1 VIYKEN
7 INYTENK
14 IKMKINFYKGD
25 LPSSFKAT
33 NIVALDSETMGLNPK
48 RDKLCLVQI
57 SNGDEICN
65 LVKID
70 LSNKKPLNLI
80 KILKN
85 NKIQKIFHYARF
97 DVAVFKH
104 NFKINIKNIYCT
116 KIASKLVRTY
126 TDKHGYKDLCSEL
139 LGKSISKTEQ
149 SSDWGGDLTKEQ
161 QKYAATDVL
170 HLHKIKDKLDSMLL
184 REKRSKLAKACFD
197 FIQYRTDLDIN
208 GWSEQ
213 DIFKH

>member
-1 VIYKEN
+1 
-7 INYTENK
+7 
-14 IKMKINFYKGD
+14 MKINLYKGD
-25 LPSSFKAT
+25 IPE
-33 NIVALDSETMGLNPK
+33 NIKISNTIAIDSETMGLNPK
-48 RDKLCLVQI
+48 RDKLCLIQI
-57 SNGDEICN
+57 SNGDGICH
-65 LVKID
+65 LIKID
-70 LSNKKPLNLI
+70 LTNKKPVNLI

-97 DVAVFKH
+97 DVAVFKQ

-139 LGKSISKTEQ
+139 LNQNISKTEQ
-149 SSDWGGDLTKEQ
+149 SSDWGGELSTEQ

-170 HLHKIKDKLDSMLL
+170 YLHKIKDKLDNMLL
-184 REKRSKLAKACFD
+184 REQRQKLAKACFD
-197 FIQYRTDLDIN
+197 FIEHRTDLDIN

>member
-1 VIYKEN
+1 
-7 INYTENK
+7 
-14 IKMKINFYKGD
+14 MKINFYKGD
-25 LPSSFKAT
+25 LPESFIAT
-33 NIVALDSETMGLNPK
+33 NTIALDSETMGLNPK

-57 SNGDEICN
+57 SNGDEICH

-70 LSNKKPLNLI
+70 LSNQRPLNLI

-149 SSDWGGDLTKEQ
+149 SSDWGGELTKEQ

>member
-1 VIYKEN
+1 
-7 INYTENK
+7 
-14 IKMKINFYKGD
+14 MKINFYKGD
-25 LPSSFKAT
+25 LPASFKVS
-33 NIVALDSETMGLNPK
+33 NIIALDSETMGLNPK

-57 SNGDEICN
+57 SNGDKVCH

-70 LSNKKPLNLI
+70 LSTEKPLNLI

-126 TDKHGYKDLCSEL
+126 TDKHGYKDLCGEL

-149 SSDWGGDLTKEQ
+149 SSDWGGELSKEQ

-170 HLHKIKDKLDSMLL
+170 YLHKIKDKLDSMLL

-197 FIQYRTDLDIN
+197 FIQYRTDLDIS
-208 GWSEQ
+208 GWADQ

>member
-1 VIYKEN
+1 
-7 INYTENK
+7 
-14 IKMKINFYKGD
+14 MKINLYDGD
-25 LPSSFKAT
+25 LPKSYKASD
-33 NIVALDSETMGLNPK
+33 IVALDSETMGLNPK

-57 SNGDEICN
+57 SNGDEVCH

-70 LSNKKPLNLI
+70 LSTEKPLNLI
-80 KILKN
+80 NILKN

-149 SSDWGGDLTKEQ
+149 SSDWGRELTKEQ

-170 HLHKIKDKLDSMLL
+170 YLHKLKDKLDMMLL

>member
-1 VIYKEN
+1 
-7 INYTENK
+7 
-14 IKMKINFYKGD
+14 MKINFYKGD
-25 LPSSFKAT
+25 LPSNFKAS
-33 NIVALDSETMGLNPK
+33 NIIALDSETMGLNPK

-57 SNGDEICN
+57 SNGDEVCH

-70 LSNKKPLNLI
+70 LSNEKPHNLI
-80 KILKN
+80 KILRN

-126 TDKHGYKDLCSEL
+126 TDKHGYKDLCGEL

-149 SSDWGGDLTKEQ
+149 SSDWGGELTKEQ

-170 HLHKIKDKLDSMLL
+170 YLHKLKDKLDMMLL

>member
-1 VIYKEN
+1 
-7 INYTENK
+7 
-14 IKMKINFYKGD
+14 MKINFYTGD
-25 LPSSFKAT
+25 LPASFKAS
-33 NIVALDSETMGLNPK
+33 NIIALDSETMGLNPK

-57 SNGDEICN
+57 SNGDEVCH

-70 LSNKKPLNLI
+70 LSNEKPHNLI
-80 KILKN
+80 KILRN

-149 SSDWGGDLTKEQ
+149 SSDWGGELTKEQ

-170 HLHKIKDKLDSMLL
+170 YLHKIKEKLDMMLL
-184 REKRSKLAKACFD
+184 REKRNKLAKACFD

>member
-1 VIYKEN
+1 
-7 INYTENK
+7 
-14 IKMKINFYKGD
+14 MKINFYKGD
-25 LPSSFKAT
+25 LPASFKAT
-33 NIVALDSETMGLNPK
+33 NIIALDSETMGLNPK

-57 SNGDEICN
+57 SNGNEICH

-70 LSNKKPLNLI
+70 LSTEKPLNLI

-104 NFKINIKNIYCT
+104 NFKINIKNVYCT

-139 LGKSISKTEQ
+139 LGKSISKIEQ
-149 SSDWGGDLTKEQ
+149 SSDWGGELTKEQ

-170 HLHKIKDKLDSMLL
+170 YLHKIKYKLDKMLI
-184 REKRSKLAKACFD
+184 RENRDKLAKACFD
-197 FIQYRTDLDIN
+197 FIEYRTDLDIK